1 MVEMK
6 VVVVMTVR
14 RFEVRLGYEEVDRA
28 GGGRGRRTVLGERGY
43 QIQRA
48 QPSEDLPC
56 RVGGVIG

>member
-6 VVVVMTVR
+6 IIMVMVVR
-14 RFEVRLGYEEVDRA
+14 RFDVKPAYADIDHNGPKEIK
-28 GGGRGRRTVLGERGY
+28 TVYGERGY

-56 RVGGVIG
+56 QVSNVVR